1 MALSKFTAV
10 SPDPLLE
17 NASRAGAY
25 GEAQKARLVHVNNVI
40 TFLQAAATE
49 EHADN
54 AAAITA
60 GLVVG
65 DFYHTAGFLKVVI

>member
-1 MALSKFTAV
+1 MALKKFTAT

-25 GEAQKARLVHVNNVI
+25 GEAQKARLVHVNAVI
-40 TFLQAAATE
+40 SFLQASATQSY
-49 EHADN
+49 ADN
-54 AAAITA
+54 AAAVA
-60 GLVVG
+60 GGLVVG

>member
-1 MALSKFTAV
+1 MALKKFTAT

-25 GEAQKARLVHVNNVI
+25 GEAQKARLVHVNAVI
-40 TFLQAAATE
+40 SFLQSAATE
-49 EHADN
+49 DHANNGD
-54 AAAITA
+54 ALAA
-60 GLVVG
+60 GLEVG

>member
-1 MALSKFTAV
+1 MALKKFTAV

-25 GEAQKARLVHVNNVI
+25 GEAQKARLVHVNYVI
-40 TFLQAAATE
+40 SFLQSAATE
-49 EHADN
+49 AHDDN
-54 AAAITA
+54 AAAIAA
-60 GLVVG
+60 GLEVG